1 MLRQSSHPASETSNH
16 QDVKLGRSQTVVG
29 RLSSVSPTVT
39 GDGKLGQQDGIEREE
54 AMPAVEG
61 CTLEP
66 EQSNVVS
73 ITIEVSEAESSE
85 ERVKPKLG
93 DKDNEGVQVE
103 VEKSGPEG
111 VEVLDEKEGEVAESV
126 TRTASIDEDLRDSP
140 AFKFITRPDLYK
152 FAKVTI
158 SSPCL

>member
-1 MLRQSSHPASETSNH
+1 MLRQSSHPASETSNR

-29 RLSSVSPTVT
+29 RFSSASPMDT
-39 GDGKLGQQDGIEREE
+39 GDDKLGQLGQQDGSEREE

-73 ITIEVSEAESSE
+73 ITIEVPEAESSE
-85 ERVKPKLG
+85 ERVKSKLG
-93 DKDNEGVQVE
+93 DKKGVKVE
-103 VEKSGPEG
+103 VERSGS
-111 VEVLDEKEGEVAESV
+111 DEEEDEVAKSV
-126 TRTASIDEDLRDSP
+126 TRVASIDEDLQDSP
-140 AFKFITRPDLYK
+140 AFRFITRPDLYK

-158 SSPCL
+158 TSPLCP